1 MSDWEMSYIR
11 GNHIIEVDDN
21 RFAFELVMRSSE
33 ETMTTFSRVKAYPI
47 YLKFLDEQK
56 QFTQMPASNSSY
68 NVSGNKVVVIPY
80 LRGIIKDVKSLTL
93 DELNDRELQL
103 SRHIVILERMIRES
117 YLPEILTEFER
128 QNAAQPRTY
137 P

>member
-1 MSDWEMSYIR
+1 MSDWERSYIR
-11 GNHIIEVDDN
+11 GNHIIEVDEN
-21 RFAFELVMRSSE
+21 RFAFEMVMRSSE

-68 NVSGNKVVVIPY
+68 NVSGNKVTVIPY
-80 LRGIIKDVKSLTL
+80 LRGFIKDVKSLTL
-93 DELNDRELQL
+93 DELNDQELQL

-128 QNAAQPRTY
+128 QNAV
-137 P
+137 